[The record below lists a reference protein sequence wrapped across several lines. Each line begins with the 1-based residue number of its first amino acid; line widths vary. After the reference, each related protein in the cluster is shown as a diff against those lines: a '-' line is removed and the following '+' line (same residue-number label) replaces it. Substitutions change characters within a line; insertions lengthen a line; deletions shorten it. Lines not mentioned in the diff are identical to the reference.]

1 METYSARSGA
11 GRRGGGVRGR
21 CAPEVAGEREPGRF
35 PPPRESGKL
44 QRRKKVKWIRSV
56 QGEAR
61 KRRISCASRSRSML
75 NAETVMARPI
85 IFPVSVHSTAPE
97 TFVVLNQRMK
107 VVEEQTNALLK
118 ELHTL
123 GIDGQSMELF
133 PSKPLEDSE
142 GHQTISPV
150 RARTAFGGAKDT
162 LWQTCETLVNRMCR
176 LESVVQTMKLS
187 MFRLQ
192 TEKELNPKHAANLEQ
207 RLNAIQEEHFGEL
220 KVLQMEGRVLC
231 QQLRESREE
240 EEKARGQVQ
249 KLSAALEIATATKR
263 DVTVAADELRAAKN
277 KMNRKLQELT
287 EKLSKESS
295 TRQSLEESQ
304 AVLLYRMHE
313 MEATVENERKQVH
326 ILQED
331 CNSLRQDIEIS
342 RERLRREEE
351 KALQLEQQCTQLKS
365 DLESREN
372 TISRLN
378 EEGKAAR
385 LSLSR
390 EHEENTQLRS
400 EIASLREVAEEV
412 QVLNEQ
418 LTQQCAEMND
428 TLRSVTA
435 ENAQLISDHQAALK
449 VEQDKINQKLQEQ
462 DLILDA
468 ARASITAELQIV
480 QNEKAQ
486 LQREIEALR
495 VAHAACGHEA
505 SELQE
510 TTTAQ
515 KELLESTVAKIRSE
529 LEAALQE
536 RDSLLKEKERLEEQM
551 QKTVHEITEENKR
564 LEAELTEH
572 KLEIGPLKD
581 TVKVL
586 EEENKKLMERE
597 AALEHQH
604 YAQQQ
609 VKQVLEELTDTKNK
623 LAYEKG
629 KLQTRV
635 KQLEEKAQS
644 LQDTR
649 SENSRLR
656 KLNTT
661 LETKCNQMSTELA
674 SIRINTQRMEAKL
687 KQMTN
692 LRRKLEESKEDN
704 AKVTAML
711 ENVLGSHNK
720 MQVALEKVQT
730 ELGRKDSEVAEL
742 KKDRTQ
748 SQQRILMLEAELEEC
763 HSKMTLQS
771 QHSFKME
778 ALCKILEASKAD
790 NKKLAQNLEQTLQ
803 TNSALQSKL
812 MLIRDELESKEAECQ
827 ELMECRDQL
836 IEETKLEVKLYA
848 DRLETLKKQFQNERE
863 VTKKAAQKESAELK
877 KALEEACTKSGEMS
891 RLNRELRAKVAEQE
905 AALASQK
912 EKLKRQKALITQY
925 FNARTN
931 NAQNAGRIKEIE
943 TELRQMEEMK
953 QQYQKKN
960 HEQSLRIKEF
970 VAELTTLQGEMQQ
983 LARNQQAME
992 TENRNLENQLVA
1004 EQKQRQRIQE
1014 ECQALEDT
1022 VRHLKKCKE
1031 ETEQKLK
1038 EASKESEHITANLE
1052 EAHHWFKS
1060 KFDSLQR
1067 ELVKN
1072 RQKNLGEYF
1081 CEEHEKEERPTRLP
1095 SQACLKRWETKNHLQ
1110 FIKRKY
1116 LSELN
1121 K

>member
-1 METYSARSGA
+1 
-11 GRRGGGVRGR
+11 
-21 CAPEVAGEREPGRF
+21 
-35 PPPRESGKL
+35 
-44 QRRKKVKWIRSV
+44 
-56 QGEAR
+56 
-61 KRRISCASRSRSML
+61 ML

-687 KQMTN
+687 KQTQSALVCREDDFSVTVKTRDEALRENQKLKGQISATEEREKHKMTN

>member
-1 METYSARSGA
+1 
-11 GRRGGGVRGR
+11 
-21 CAPEVAGEREPGRF
+21 
-35 PPPRESGKL
+35 
-44 QRRKKVKWIRSV
+44 
-56 QGEAR
+56 
-61 KRRISCASRSRSML
+61 
-75 NAETVMARPI
+75 
-85 IFPVSVHSTAPE
+85 
-97 TFVVLNQRMK
+97 MK

-133 PSKPLEDSE
+133 PSKPTENSE

-162 LWQTCETLVNRMCR
+162 LWQTCESLVNRMCR

-207 RLNAIQEEHFGEL
+207 RLNAIQEEHIGEL
-220 KVLQMEGRVLC
+220 
-231 QQLRESREE
+231 
-240 EEKARGQVQ
+240 

-295 TRQSLEESQ
+295 MRQSLEESQ

-342 RERLRREEE
+342 RERLQREEE
-351 KALQLEQQCTQLKS
+351 RALRLEQQCTQLKS
-365 DLESREN
+365 DLDSREN
-372 TISRLN
+372 TISRLS

-400 EIASLREVAEEV
+400 EIASLREVAEKV
-412 QVLNEQ
+412 QALNEQ

-428 TLRSVTA
+428 TLRGVTV

-515 KELLESTVAKIRSE
+515 KELLESTVARIRSE

-551 QKTVHEITEENKR
+551 QKTIHEITEENKR

-604 YAQQQ
+604 NAQQQ
-609 VKQVLEELTDTKNK
+609 VNQVLEELTDTKNK

-656 KLNTT
+656 KLNTA
-661 LETKCNQMSTELA
+661 LETKCNQMNAELA
-674 SIRINTQRMEAKL
+674 SIRINTQRIEAKL
-687 KQMTN
+687 KQAMKEKLDTKKDTSDLEAEWDITNEGTDLQRTQSALVCREDDFSVTVKTRDEALRENQKLKGQISATEEREKHKMTN

-720 MQVALEKVQT
+720 MQAALEKIQT

-848 DRLETLKKQFQNERE
+848 DRLETLKKQFQTERE

-877 KALEEACTKSGEMS
+877 KALEEVCTKSGEMS
-891 RLNRELRAKVAEQE
+891 RLNRELRAKIAEQE

-983 LARNQQAME
+983 LARNQQVME
-992 TENRNLENQLVA
+992 TENRNLENQLVT

-1081 CEEHEKEERPTRLP
+1081 CEEHEKEERPTKLP

-1110 FIKRKY
+1110 RFQAASCNTRR
-1116 LSELN
+1116 
-1121 K
+1121 